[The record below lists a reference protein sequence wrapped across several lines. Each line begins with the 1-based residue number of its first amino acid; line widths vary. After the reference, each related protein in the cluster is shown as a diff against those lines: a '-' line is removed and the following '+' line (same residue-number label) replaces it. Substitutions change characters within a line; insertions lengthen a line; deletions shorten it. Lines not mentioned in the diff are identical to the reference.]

1 MYWLETINKG
11 EHMPIPTSK
20 TIKEPD
26 YLKKIY
32 LMYGSPKAGKTTTV
46 AGFGDD
52 KKNKILFFCTEPG
65 HKFQEIYAWKNDEG
79 EYPCS
84 WLEFKNF
91 CREVATTDHD
101 FKALAIDTL
110 DNLWKW
116 CELYMCAKLGID
128 HQSDMGFGK
137 GYHAVRDEFFKPINY
152 LTQKGYGIIFLSH
165 ESSSERQVGPKK
177 ITYIDTTLPGTCKK
191 LIHGLCDYILYFGQ
205 DEEGKRYIRTKAN
218 ESINAG
224 DRSGELPE
232 FIDMDPKKLTN
243 ALKGE
248 KNVGK

>member
-1 MYWLETINKG
+1 
-11 EHMPIPTSK
+11 MPMPTSK

-52 KKNKILFFCTEPG
+52 ETNKVLFFCTEPG
-65 HKFQEIYAWKNDEG
+65 HKFQEIYAWKNSAE
-79 EYPCS
+79 ETPCR
-84 WLEFKNF
+84 WTDFIEFAK
-91 CREVATTDHD
+91 EVTSTEHD
-101 FKALAIDTL
+101 FKAIAIDTL

-116 CELYMCAKLGID
+116 CEFHVCRKLDIE

-152 LTQKGYGIIFLSH
+152 LSQKGYGIIFLSH
-165 ESSSERQVGPKK
+165 ESTSEKQVGPRK
-177 ITYIDTTLPGTCKK
+177 ITFTDTTLPGTCKK
-191 LIHGLCDYILYFGQ
+191 LVHGLCDYILYFGQ
-205 DEEGKRYIRTKAN
+205 DHEGKRYIRTKATEN
-218 ESINAG
+218 INAG
-224 DRSGELPE
+224 DRSGVLPE
-232 FIDMDPKKLTN
+232 FLEMNPEILKQ

-248 KNVGK
+248 Q